1 MNTKPTTASLVEDAK
16 FYMSELCYSDRRNPA
31 EAEQALLAAGHLASV
46 AYELGERGYRQ
57 SFIDLCMARATKAVE
72 TFNA

>member
-1 MNTKPTTASLVEDAK
+1 MNKSTTASLVEDAK
-16 FYMSELCYSDRRNPA
+16 FYMSELCYADRRNPA
-31 EAEQALLAAGHLASV
+31 EAEQALSAAGHLASV

-57 SFIDLCMARATKAVE
+57 SFIDLCMVRATKAVE